1 MMRSSLR
8 QRLLFILLGLTL
20 LSWVL
25 AGLVTVFL
33 ARELTREQIER
44 QLNEYMD
51 IVQHS
56 MAVILAD
63 PLLNQYYRG
72 QNLVQLAE
80 SGIRRS
86 RGFGSEG
93 QDQAI
98 NLWFDS
104 SQVVV
109 GTQAPV
115 FPPPTREGFVT
126 WEQTIEGD
134 DAPWSVLYRAG
145 PEHDIWLAVGVN
157 LNQATQLG
165 LTTIAY
171 AVLPL
176 LVVLPLSVIALLW
189 GVQRG
194 LVPLNRLA
202 ASIEIRQPQ
211 ALDPIDSPDTM
222 TEVQPVVTAINRL
235 LERLCR
241 ALESERRFTAN
252 AAHELQTPLAAIKAE
267 VQRYQRQ
274 VDDESTREMLV
285 RISERVHRATDTVTQ
300 LLTLARL
307 DPDQSFDFEAV
318 DLQDLLI
325 DVVAQE
331 GSLAVDRQLDIQVPE
346 HHGVSIQGN
355 RPWLQILVRNLL
367 INAFRHASVGG
378 AVQVSIESE
387 SDSHVLLISND
398 CAPIP
403 SDQWQCF
410 TQRFYTSGA
419 SGSSGVGLGLS
430 IAQRVVDLH
439 GAQLRLSPWNAQG
452 GFLATVVFHKGND
465 SFPAR

>member
-1 MMRSSLR
+1 MRSSLR
-8 QRLLFILLGLTL
+8 QRLLLILLGLTL
-20 LSWVL
+20 FSWAVGGLATVL
-25 AGLVTVFL
+25 V
-33 ARELTREQIER
+33 ARELTGEQITR
-44 QLNEYMD
+44 QLDEYMD

-56 MAVILAD
+56 MTGILAD
-63 PLLNQYYRG
+63 PLLNQYYRE

-109 GTQAPV
+109 GTNAPV
-115 FPPPTREGFVT
+115 FPMPVREGFVT
-126 WEQTIEGD
+126 WEQTRGGD
-134 DAPWSVLYRAG
+134 QTVWSVLYRTV

-157 LNQATQLG
+157 LNQATNLG
-165 LTTIAY
+165 LTTIAN
-171 AVLPL
+171 AAFPL
-176 LVVLPLSVIALLW
+176 LLVLPLSVIALLW
-189 GVQRG
+189 GVKRG
-194 LVPLNRLA
+194 LGPLDRLA
-202 ASIEIRQPQ
+202 ASVEIRQPQ
-211 ALDPIDSPDTM
+211 ALEPIDSTNTM
-222 TEVQPVVTAINRL
+222 AELQPVVVAINRL
-235 LERLCR
+235 LERLGR

-267 VQRYQRQ
+267 VQRCQRQ
-274 VDDESTREMLV
+274 VEDDMTRDMLV

-307 DPDQSFDFEAV
+307 DPDQSLVFETV
-318 DLQDLLI
+318 DLHELLI
-325 DVVAQE
+325 DLIAQE

-346 HHGVSIQGN
+346 HHGVFIQGN

-378 AVQVSIESE
+378 TVQILIERE
-387 SDSHVLLISND
+387 SDSHALLIAND
-398 CAPIP
+398 CDFIP
-403 SDQWQCF
+403 SEQWQCL
-410 TQRFYTSGA
+410 TQRFYTGGA

-439 GAQLRLSPWNAQG
+439 GAKLSFSPWNEQG
-452 GFLATVVFHKGND
+452 GFLAKVVFL
-465 SFPAR
+465 

>member
-1 MMRSSLR
+1 MRSSLR

-20 LSWVL
+20 LSWAFGGLATVL
-25 AGLVTVFL
+25 V

-56 MAVILAD
+56 MTGILAD
-63 PLLNQYYRG
+63 PLLNQYYRE

-80 SGIRRS
+80 SNIRRS

-98 NLWFDS
+98 NFWFDS

-109 GTQAPV
+109 GTNAPV
-115 FPPPTREGFVT
+115 FPLPVREGFVT
-126 WEQTIEGD
+126 WEQTSGGD
-134 DAPWSVLYRAG
+134 YTTWSVLYRAVS
-145 PEHDIWLAVGVN
+145 EHDIWLAVGVN
-157 LNQATQLG
+157 LNQATHLG

-171 AVLPL
+171 AILPL
-176 LVVLPLSVIALLW
+176 LVVLPLSMIALLW
-189 GVQRG
+189 GIKRG
-194 LVPLNRLA
+194 LGPLNRLVE
-202 ASIEIRQPQ
+202 SIEIRQPQ
-211 ALDPIDSPDTM
+211 ALEPIDTANTM
-222 TEVQPVVTAINRL
+222 TEVQPVVAAINRL
-235 LERLCR
+235 LERLSR

-267 VQRYQRQ
+267 VQLHQRQ
-274 VDDESTREMLV
+274 VEDDVTRDMLV

-307 DPDQSFDFEAV
+307 DPDQSLVFETV
-318 DLQDLLI
+318 DLHELLI
-325 DVVAQE
+325 DLVAQE
-331 GSLAVDRQLDIQVPE
+331 GSLAVDRQLDIQVPAS
-346 HHGVSIQGN
+346 HGLSIKGN

-367 INAFRHASVGG
+367 INAFRNARVGG
-378 AVQVSIESE
+378 TVQISLKREKS
-387 SDSHVLLISND
+387 SHVLLIAND
-398 CAPIP
+398 CEPIP
-403 SDQWQCF
+403 SDQWQCL
-410 TQRFYTSGA
+410 TQRFYTGGA

-439 GAQLRLSPWNAQG
+439 GAKLSLSPWNEQG
-452 GFLATVVFHKGND
+452 GFLAKVVF
-465 SFPAR
+465 R